1 LQSNTHHYLSYC
13 ALAIIFSSLP
23 TFQISLNNSW
33 SLGINL
39 SQIHHSLYS
48 IMHAVSHSLALP
60 IQLYLPL
67 RPNLYNCLF
76 KVLSLCL
83 LGHER
88 VTHSGYPEKQVCHRS
103 CWWVQ
108 MSTVALVSVVH
119 VDLGI
124 QLFGQ
129 FFRPSHKIS
138 MWYMASSR
146 YPTFIHDIFACYC
159 GYCLLKWATSP
170 YHQTSKNTIPPSQQ
184 SATIPN
190 VSLHAAVSHPPS
202 VFIHTHTATT
212 SSLHHQFAN
221 EPCANQGFCT
231 QSTPLIAH
239 IWKHPPD
246 SILLS

>member
-1 LQSNTHHYLSYC
+1 VLRTESEPKQNISGSCRCDGYTSNHHKVPTHLQHPNKPLWFWLNLQSNTHHYLSYC

-103 CWWVQ
+103 CW
-108 MSTVALVSVVH
+108 
-119 VDLGI
+119 
-124 QLFGQ
+124 
-129 FFRPSHKIS
+129 
-138 MWYMASSR
+138 
-146 YPTFIHDIFACYC
+146 
-159 GYCLLKWATSP
+159 
-170 YHQTSKNTIPPSQQ
+170 
-184 SATIPN
+184 
-190 VSLHAAVSHPPS
+190 
-202 VFIHTHTATT
+202 
-212 SSLHHQFAN
+212 
-221 EPCANQGFCT
+221 
-231 QSTPLIAH
+231 
-239 IWKHPPD
+239 
-246 SILLS
+246 